1 MSLLM
6 RLLNRT
12 HRYSDMPLFNPRLAV
27 IVQALV
33 AIALIAS
40 CAQATIVT
48 TSTTAPT
55 ITPTPIPTLTPTPV
69 ATMGLSAESLPSPDP
84 EWSDRLTNLLA
95 LIPSNHSPAIFLDV
109 KAALADPDIRQSL
122 DLEVLG
128 LLDTLQ
134 PGASTSVDSAVVA
147 FRQDGGGM
155 VTVIRGV
162 LDVDGLLTAAEGL
175 GLAAPSPEPE
185 RHRGYDVRRVDV
197 FGISLALASVDG
209 STLVIATGS
218 PSGSATGTEQVKA
231 ALDSSDGLAAG
242 LLDDPG
248 TARLVSG
255 LPAGIM
261 AVVLGDCANL
271 AALLSLDTL
280 QGCTIAA
287 ISAEVD
293 DADSG
298 AINAIVGY
306 EDEVQAAAAK
316 DLIGLLGLELEGLSL
331 ERIAILQEDSLL
343 RLRLPADISQI
354 ESVFEALGIP

>member
-1 MSLLM
+1 LSPLIG
-6 RLLNRT
+6 LLNRT
-12 HRYSDMPLFNPRLAV
+12 HRYSDRPLFSPRLAV

-33 AIALIAS
+33 AIVLIAS
-40 CAQATIVT
+40 CAQATIAP

-55 ITPTPIPTLTPTPV
+55 ITPTPTLIPTPV
-69 ATMGLSAESLPSPDP
+69 ATLGTTAESLPSPDP
-84 EWSDRLTNLLA
+84 EWSDKLTHLLA

-147 FRQDGGGM
+147 FRQDGGGL

-162 LDVDGLLTAAEGL
+162 LDVDGLLTAAGGL
-175 GLAAPSPEPE
+175 GLVAPSPEPE
-185 RHRGYDVRRVDV
+185 RYRGYDVRSVDV
-197 FGISLALASVDG
+197 FGISLALASADG
-209 STLVIATGS
+209 STIVIATGS
-218 PSGSATGTEQVKA
+218 PSGGATGTEQVKA

-242 LLDDPG
+242 LLDDPE
-248 TARLVSG
+248 TARLVSE
-255 LPAGIM
+255 LPSGIT

-280 QGCTIAA
+280 QGCTVAA

-306 EDEVQAAAAK
+306 EDEAQAAVAK
-316 DLIGLLGLELEGLSL
+316 DLIGLLGVELEGLSL

-354 ESVFEALGIP
+354 KSVFEALGIP